1 MANANPVIS
10 LNQLRF
16 GYDVSPVVDGVSE
29 QLQPGKVTALVGPNA
44 AGKTTL
50 MRLML
55 GLLTP
60 WSGTVEH
67 DGQGVADLSPA
78 WRARRLSY
86 VPQRPGVRFAFTVR
100 QVIAMGAH
108 GLSRRVADP
117 LIEHVIEQAGL
128 GGIAERVMMELSGGQ
143 QQRVL
148 LARAEV
154 QCATEGRAMLL
165 DEPGSHLDLQHRHA
179 MMRRLRRL
187 AEGGLAVLVVL
198 HELDL
203 AVRYADEAWLMD
215 GGRLVAAGPWDAVL
229 TPEVLSP
236 VYGLSLEQIDRGG
249 DRPLLA
255 VSDGFGD
262 TMLSDLDALQDPEKG
277 SAL

>member
-1 MANANPVIS
+1 MANADPIIS
-10 LNQLRF
+10 LDQVRF
-16 GYDVSPVVDGVSE
+16 GYDVSAVVDGVSAHLE
-29 QLQPGKVTALVGPNA
+29 PGKVTALVGPNA

-55 GLLTP
+55 GLLRP
-60 WSGTVEH
+60 WSGTVAINGKEV
-67 DGQGVADLSPA
+67 GPLSPA
-78 WRARRLSY
+78 VRAKQLSY

-108 GLSRRVADP
+108 GQSRREADP
-117 LIEHVIEQAGL
+117 LVDRAIEQAGL
-128 GGIAERVMMELSGGQ
+128 NDVADRVLVELSGGQ

-154 QCATEGRAMLL
+154 QSASAGRAMLL

-179 MMRRLRRL
+179 MMQRLRAL
-187 AEGGLAVLVVL
+187 AAGGLAVLVVL

-215 GGRLVAAGPWDAVL
+215 AGRLVSAGPWDEVL
-229 TPEVLSP
+229 TPEVLGP
-236 VYGLSLEQIDRGG
+236 VYGLSLKQIDRGEN
-249 DRPLLA
+249 RPLLA
-255 VSDGFGD
+255 VTDGFGD
-262 TMLSDLDALQDPEKG
+262 TMLSDPHAPDDSE
-277 SAL
+277 

>member
-1 MANANPVIS
+1 MANGNPVIS
-10 LNQLRF
+10 VNQLRF
-16 GYDVSPVVDGVSE
+16 GYDVRPVVDGVTA
-29 QLQPGKVTALVGPNA
+29 QLQPGKVTVLVGPNA

-55 GLLTP
+55 GLLSP
-60 WSGTVEH
+60 WSGTVEC
-67 DGQGVADLSPA
+67 DGQGVNDLSPA
-78 WRARRLSY
+78 VRAKRLSY

-108 GLSRRVADP
+108 GLSRRTAEP
-117 LIEHVIEQAGL
+117 LVEQAIEQAGL
-128 GGIAERVMMELSGGQ
+128 SDIAERVMMELSGGQ

-154 QCATEGRAMLL
+154 QSATVGRAMLL

-179 MMRRLRRL
+179 MMHRLRAL
-187 AEGGLAVLVVL
+187 AEQGLAVLVVL

-215 GGRLVAAGPWDAVL
+215 AGQLVAAGPWDAVL

-236 VYGLSLEQIDRGG
+236 IYGLSLEQIDRGG
-249 DRPLLA
+249 DRPYLA
-255 VSDGFGD
+255 VADGFGD
-262 TMLSDLDALQDPEKG
+262 TMTVQDQTTQAAE
-277 SAL
+277 